1 MALYE
6 EAMLRLLPENA
17 TSPRIDPFILIYHSI
32 VGPGSAGYS
41 YFLHG
46 TSLESTFINPRSDEP
61 NGNRV
66 WQLMDTERQ
75 ADANYHANNKAV
87 SVETGDRGQPDTQP
101 WDPGQC
107 RRNIELG
114 IWATNTHPKIRRVRC
129 PAWNQPGIGYHSMFG
144 APSPW
149 TPAVGKTCPG
159 KARIIQFEQQILPSI
174 LAESPAGTVYVPPED
189 TMLTT
194 AQAAQLAALEKL
206 ANLISTQVGKLPS
219 KPVAVRMAA
228 TAAGK
233 RKGEVWVVTPSGC
246 YHVSRPALNLL
257 KITGQVDEHPNPVDP
272 GYLESIPI
280 ITGPP
285 AAAA

>member
-6 EAMLRLLPENA
+6 EALLRLLPENA
-17 TSPRIDPFILIYHSI
+17 TSPRTDPRVLIYHSI

-41 YFLHG
+41 YFLYG
-46 TSLESTFINPRSDEP
+46 TNLESTFINPRSDEP
-61 NGNRV
+61 NGNRM

-75 ADANYHANNKAV
+75 ADANRYANPFAIA
-87 SVETGDRGQPDTQP
+87 VETGDYGQPDNQP

-107 RRNIELG
+107 RRNIDVG
-114 IWATNTHPKIRRVRC
+114 IWATNHHPKIRRIRC
-129 PAWNQPGIGYHSMFG
+129 PAWNGSGIGYHSMFG

-149 TPAVGKTCPG
+149 TPAKGKTCPG
-159 KARIIQFEQQILPSI
+159 KARIVQFERQILPAI
-174 LAESPAGTVYVPPED
+174 LAEAPPGTVYVPPED
-189 TMLTT
+189 PMLTT
-194 AQAAQLAALEKL
+194 AQAAQLAAIEKL
-206 ANLISTQVGKLPS
+206 ANLISTQIGKLPS

-228 TAAGK
+228 NGNGK

-246 YHVSRPALNLL
+246 YHVTRPALDLL
-257 KITGQVDEHPNPVDP
+257 KISGQVDEHPTPVDP

-280 ITGPP
+280 IGAT